1 VRPSSGAAERL
12 LADGLG
18 AKRDQA
24 SAPRTAIWALRTLVT
39 LYLHAYGLAAPQ
51 HFARWWLA
59 IPPRSAAGLFG
70 TPADAL
76 DRIEPDGQPGWTLAD
91 GTATPP
97 GPHRGICLL
106 PYFDAYLVAGQPR
119 DRLYR
124 ARPPPAR
131 SPRRA
136 RPKLPVLLVDGVVG
150 RVWHQ
155 RRSGRRTSVLA
166 AL

>member
-1 VRPSSGAAERL
+1 VRPSSGVAERL

-18 AKRDQA
+18 AKRGQA

-39 LYLHAYGLAAPQ
+39 RYLHAYGPAAPQ

-70 TPADAL
+70 TLADARERVEL
-76 DRIEPDGQPGWTLAD
+76 DGQPGWTLAG

-106 PYFDAYLVAGQPR
+106 PYFDTYLVAGQPR
-119 DRLYR
+119 IACTR
-124 ARPPPAR
+124 ARPTPAR

-136 RPKLPVLLVDGVVG
+136 RPELPVLLVDGVVG
-150 RVWHQ
+150 GVWHQ
-155 RRSGRRTSVLA
+155 RRSGRRTSVLV